1 MNSGGKMNPN
11 KRTATIVGTL
21 FLIAMAASLLGG
33 GLLESILKAPNYLSN
48 VSMNKTQVIIGVS
61 LELVN
66 GIAVIGIAVMLF
78 PILRQHNE
86 GLALGYVGFRI
97 IESILCIITAI
108 VPLLL
113 ITLSKEYSETPD
125 APYIQ
130 SLGTILKTL
139 RSDLAEILIPL
150 FFSLGAL
157 IFYSLLYKSKLIPL
171 FISVWGF
178 IGAIF
183 VFTLI
188 FLEAGITINIVL
200 VLPII
205 LNEIFLGIWLI
216 VKGFNLYFTSS
227 GTTEQI

>member
-1 MNSGGKMNPN
+1 MVASLSGG
-11 KRTATIVGTL
+11 G
-21 FLIAMAASLLGG
+21 S
-33 GLLESILKAPNYLSN
+33 LESILDVPDYLIS
-48 VSMNKTQVIIGVS
+48 VSANKTQVTIGVS

-66 GIAVIGIAVMLF
+66 GIAVIGIAIMLF
-78 PILRQHNE
+78 PILKQHDE

-97 IESILCIITAI
+97 IESILCIVTAI
-108 VPLLL
+108 IPLLL
-113 ITLSKEYSETPD
+113 ITLSKEYSEAPD

-130 SLGTILKTL
+130 SLGTILRTL

-157 IFYSLLYKSKLIPL
+157 LFYSLLYKSKLIPR
-171 FISVWGF
+171 FISAWGF

-183 VFTLI
+183 IFTLI
-188 FLEAGITINIVL
+188 FLEVGVIINLIL

-216 VKGFNLYFTSS
+216 SKGFRPSPI
-227 GTTEQI
+227 TTESPKQI